1 MIYPRLKL
9 KSEVFAN
16 ILDGAQTEFNIE
28 NDQQAPVCDEMT
40 EDEIKRLAKED
51 KLIEKTMV
59 TEQNTCAQT
68 NIKDFFFGI
77 GTISSKSGADQ
88 EPSTAAESTA
98 LNGTTEA
105 TDTACTQ
112 TASLTQQAADFKNN
126 NNKSQSQPE
135 SDEEFDGMPPIPP
148 LASANIN
155 IIASD

>member
-1 MIYPRLKL
+1 
-9 KSEVFAN
+9 
-16 ILDGAQTEFNIE
+16 
-28 NDQQAPVCDEMT
+28 MT

-88 EPSTAAESTA
+88 EPSTAAESTSPQ
-98 LNGTTEA
+98 GMTEGNDA
-105 TDTACTQ
+105 TQ

-126 NNKSQSQPE
+126 NSKSQSQPE

-155 IIASD
+155 ISKSHKEIFLVLEKT